1 MLKTKKLEDKMEAKI
16 DEKFTK
22 LKFIKMIAKDEG
34 YEKSNIQK
42 RQWMKWKLRIM
53 DPKMPQVPI

>member
-1 MLKTKKLEDKMEAKI
+1 MLKIKKLEDKMEAKI
-16 DEKFTK
+16 DENFSKVEIHK
-22 LKFIKMIAKDEG
+22 NDCKNEG

-53 DPKMPQVPI
+53 DPKKPQVPI

>member
-1 MLKTKKLEDKMEAKI
+1 MKNSQ
-16 DEKFTK
+16 K

-42 RQWMKWKLRIM
+42 RQWMKWKLRTM
-53 DPKMPQVPI
+53 DPKKPQVPI

>member
-1 MLKTKKLEDKMEAKI
+1 MKNSQ
-16 DEKFTK
+16 K

-42 RQWMKWKLRIM
+42 QQWMKWKLRIM
-53 DPKMPQVPI
+53 DPKKPQVPI